1 MKFSGN
7 KEIPIVLF
15 KDGQCDGKCYLSAKI
30 YYAFELNKI
39 KQLYCWKIFLG
50 KYRDVMKIEGYSGNK
65 VDQNLAYPTSTE
77 LVQFLESFQVLN
89 ITLLVVS
96 SSHPTVKEEF

>member
-1 MKFSGN
+1 
-7 KEIPIVLF
+7 
-15 KDGQCDGKCYLSAKI
+15 
-30 YYAFELNKI
+30 
-39 KQLYCWKIFLG
+39 
-50 KYRDVMKIEGYSGNK
+50 MKIEGYSGNK

-89 ITLLVVS
+89 ITFLVVS